1 MEKLYI
7 LLLAGTVFANNPDAL
22 SKAAAALKVGMF
34 REALLHVSDAQEE
47 NPTNPDVY
55 RMKALLLEA
64 LDEPKNALEAWKNC
78 LEYSTDEHISREANI
93 HIQSLSEK

>member
-1 MEKLYI
+1 MKKLYI
-7 LLLAGTVFANNPDAL
+7 LLLAGIIFANNPDAL
-22 SKAAAALKVGMF
+22 TKASAALKVGMF

-55 RMKALLLEA
+55 RMKALLLEV
-64 LDEPKNALEAWKNC
+64 LDEPKKALKAWKNC
-78 LEYSTDEHISREANI
+78 LEYSIDEHMSREANI

>member
-34 REALLHVSDAQEE
+34 KEALLHVNDAQKE

-55 RMKALLLEA
+55 RMKALLLEV
-64 LDEPKNALEAWKNC
+64 LDEPKKALKAWKNC
-78 LEYSTDEHISREANI
+78 LEYSIDEHMSREANI

>member
-1 MEKLYI
+1 MKKLYI
-7 LLLAGTVFANNPDAL
+7 LLLAGTLFANNFNAL
-22 SKAAAALKVGMF
+22 AKSSAALKIGMF
-34 REALLHVSDAQEE
+34 KEALLHVSEAQKE